1 MRITLSARL
10 LGVLVARVLFAFAG
24 AAGSV
29 VSSRLAIPDLLLVR
43 SGLGSATPEKKQ

>member
-24 AAGSV
+24 AAGSLTGLILCMV
-29 VSSRLAIPDLLLVR
+29 KLL
-43 SGLGSATPEKKQ
+43 GHAA